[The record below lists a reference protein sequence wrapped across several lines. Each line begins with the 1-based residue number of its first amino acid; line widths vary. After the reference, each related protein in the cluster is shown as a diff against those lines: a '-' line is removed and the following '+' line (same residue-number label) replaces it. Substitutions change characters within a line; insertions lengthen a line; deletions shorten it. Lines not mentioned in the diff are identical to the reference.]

1 MATPRWTLSATAL
14 AALLRRLDADE
25 RVAAEKYEALRL
37 TLRGFFRWKG
47 DPDPDPAVDETL
59 DRMARRL
66 ERGEPIE
73 DVPSF
78 ARGVARMVRLERQ
91 RQPLVLGGDAVPE
104 QTAAPPFEESQ
115 WATCLDRCL
124 GGLPADE
131 RAFILDYYAGQG
143 ATRIAR
149 RAALA
154 RAEGLSDN
162 ALRHRAQRLRDRLR
176 TCGQQCVE
184 GAASA
189 TASANRRHETYGFVS
204 RSQKGR
210 SSDPSRT

>member
-1 MATPRWTLSATAL
+1 MSSPRWTLGATAL
-14 AALLRRLDADE
+14 DALLRRLDADE
-25 RVAAEKYEALRL
+25 HVAGQKYEALRQA
-37 TLRGFFRWKG
+37 LRKFFAWKG
-47 DPDPDPAVDETL
+47 DPDPDTAADETL

-66 ERGEPIE
+66 ERGEPID

-104 QTAAPPFEESQ
+104 QVAAPPFEESQ

-124 GGLPADE
+124 ANLPADE
-131 RAFILDYYAGQG
+131 RTLILGYYAGDG

-154 RAEGLSDN
+154 HELGLSDN

-176 TCGQQCVE
+176 TCGERCVQ
-184 GAASA
+184 AAA
-189 TASANRRHETYGFVS
+189 DGVAPDDRRHGSTVLAS

-210 SSDPSRT
+210 SSEEPLA

>member
-1 MATPRWTLSATAL
+1 MAGTRWTLGATAL
-14 AALLRRLDADE
+14 AALLRRLDADHRE
-25 RVAAEKYEALRL
+25 AGEKYEALRL
-37 TLRGFFRWKG
+37 ALRRFFSWKG
-47 DPDPDPAVDETL
+47 DPDPDPAADETL
-59 DRMARRL
+59 DRIARRL
-66 ERGEPIE
+66 ERGESID

-78 ARGVARMVRLERQ
+78 ARGVARMVHLERQ
-91 RQPLVLGGDAVPE
+91 RQPRVLGGDAVPE
-104 QTAAPPFEESQ
+104 LTTAPPAEESP
-115 WATCLDRCL
+115 WAACLDRCL
-124 GGLPADE
+124 AGLPADE

-143 ATRIAR
+143 AIRIAR

-154 RAEGLSDN
+154 QEAGLSEN

-176 TCGQQCVE
+176 TCGKQCVE

-189 TASANRRHETYGFVS
+189 TASADRRHETYGFVS